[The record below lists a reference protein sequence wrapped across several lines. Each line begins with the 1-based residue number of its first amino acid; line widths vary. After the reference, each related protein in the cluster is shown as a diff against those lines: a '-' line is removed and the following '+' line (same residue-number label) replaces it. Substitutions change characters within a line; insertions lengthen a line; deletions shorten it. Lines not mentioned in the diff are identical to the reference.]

1 MEINN
6 NNYNVP
12 AEFSPQG
19 NGDLTAPAVAMSA
32 SESAA
37 FAMAAQQKAIVEARY
52 KMALARPRDLDL
64 VRQKMLK
71 DASRPSFAT
80 VAIYHKPVGNGIE
93 GPSIR
98 FVESAIRNM
107 TNILTET
114 STVSEDDER
123 RVIRVAVSDLE
134 TNTYFSQDVTVT
146 KTVERR
152 KLPQGEKP
160 IRVRA
165 NSNGQPIYILHAT
178 DDEILNKQNALISKA
193 VRTLGL
199 RLIPGDLVDEALS
212 EIKKTMAQQDRQDP
226 DAAKHRIIDAFAQ
239 LGVSVEAL
247 KEFVGHELSALTPNE
262 IQLLRTTYT
271 SIKDGETSW
280 KAVMDDKA
288 EKEANA
294 KEKAKQAAAPISA
307 KKTEPKKAEPV
318 TEKAQTRNDKKSTAP
333 KAQPNVTDAEVVED
347 SDKETEPED
356 SDMFA

>member
-1 MEINN
+1 MENN

-12 AEFSPQG
+12 AEFSPQT

-37 FAMAAQQKAIVEARY
+37 IAMATQQKAIVEARY

-199 RLIPGDLVDEALS
+199 RLIPGDLVDEALW

-239 LGVSVEAL
+239 L
-247 KEFVGHELSALTPNE
+247 

-294 KEKAKQAAAPISA
+294 KEKAKQNAPTTA
-307 KKTEPKKAEPV
+307 KKAETKKAEPV

-333 KAQPNVTDAEVVED
+333 KDQPTVTDAEVVED
-347 SDKETEPED
+347 SETEPED

>member
-1 MEINN
+1 MENTPAIIN
-6 NNYNVP
+6 P
-12 AEFSPQG
+12 TESALP
-19 NGDLTAPAVAMSA
+19 VAAQSA

-37 FAMAAQQKAIVEARY
+37 IAMATQQKAIVEARY

-71 DASRPSFAT
+71 DASRPSFAN

-199 RLIPGDLVDEALS
+199 RLIPGDLVDEALL

-262 IQLLRTTYT
+262 IQLLRTTFT

-294 KEKAKQAAAPISA
+294 KEKAKQNAPTTA
-307 KKTEPKKAEPV
+307 KKAESKKAEPV

-333 KAQPNVTDAEVVED
+333 KDQPTVTDAEVVED
-347 SDKETEPED
+347 SETEPED

>member
-1 MEINN
+1 MENN

-12 AEFSPQG
+12 AGFNPQNNG
-19 NGDLTAPAVAMSA
+19 NAAAVPTVAMS
-32 SESAA
+32 SAETA
-37 FAMAAQQKAIVEARY
+37 AIAMAAQQKSVVEARY
-52 KMALARPRDLDL
+52 KMALARPRDIDL

-160 IRVRA
+160 IRVRT
-165 NSNGQPIYILHAT
+165 NNNGQPIYILHAT

-199 RLIPGDLVDEALS
+199 RLIPGDLVDEALW

-294 KEKAKQAAAPISA
+294 KEKQKQAAAPTSA
-307 KKTEPKKAEPV
+307 KKAEPKKDETV

-333 KAQPNVTDAEVVED
+333 KAQPTVTDAEVVED
-347 SDKETEPED
+347 SETEPED

>member
-1 MEINN
+1 MENTPAIIN
-6 NNYNVP
+6 P
-12 AEFSPQG
+12 TESALP
-19 NGDLTAPAVAMSA
+19 VAAQSA
-32 SESAA
+32 SENAA
-37 FAMAAQQKAIVEARY
+37 LAMAAQQKAVVEARY
-52 KMALARPRDLDL
+52 KMALARPRDLDM

-71 DASRPSFAT
+71 DASRTSFAT

-160 IRVRA
+160 IRVRT
-165 NSNGQPIYILHAT
+165 NNNGQPIYILHAT

-199 RLIPGDLVDEALS
+199 RLIPGDLVDEALL

-262 IQLLRTTYT
+262 IQLLRTTFT

-288 EKEANA
+288 EKEASA
-294 KEKAKQAAAPISA
+294 KEKPKQGATAA
-307 KKTEPKKAEPV
+307 KKAEPV
-318 TEKAQTRNDKKSTAP
+318 TEKSQTRNDKKSTANATA
-333 KAQPNVTDAEVVED
+333 KKEQPAVTDVEVVED
-347 SDKETEPED
+347 AEPED

>member
-1 MEINN
+1 MENN

-19 NGDLTAPAVAMSA
+19 NGDLTASAVAMSA

-37 FAMAAQQKAIVEARY
+37 IAMATQQKAIVEARY

-199 RLIPGDLVDEALS
+199 RLIPGDLVDEAIW

-294 KEKAKQAAAPISA
+294 KEKAKQNAPTSA

-318 TEKAQTRNDKKSTAP
+318 TEKAQTRNDKKSTAQ
-333 KAQPNVTDAEVVED
+333 KAQPTVTDAEVVDD
-347 SDKETEPED
+347 SETETEPED

>member
-1 MEINN
+1 MENN

-12 AEFSPQG
+12 AEFSPQT
-19 NGDLTAPAVAMSA
+19 NGDLTAGAVAMSA

-37 FAMAAQQKAIVEARY
+37 IAMATQQKAIVEARY

-71 DASRPSFAT
+71 DASRPSFAN

-199 RLIPGDLVDEALS
+199 RLIPGDLVDEALW

-247 KEFVGHELSALTPNE
+247 KEFVGHELSSLTPNE

-294 KEKAKQAAAPISA
+294 KEKAKQAAAPTSA
-307 KKTEPKKAEPV
+307 KKTEPKKAETV
-318 TEKAQTRNDKKSTAP
+318 TEKAQTRNDKKSSAP
-333 KAQPNVTDAEVVED
+333 KAQPTVTDAEVVED
-347 SDKETEPED
+347 SETEAEPED

>member
-1 MEINN
+1 MENN

-12 AEFSPQG
+12 AEFIPQG
-19 NGDLTAPAVAMSA
+19 NVDLTASAVAMSA

-37 FAMAAQQKAIVEARY
+37 IAMATQQKAIVEARY

-199 RLIPGDLVDEALS
+199 RLIPGDLVDEAIW

-247 KEFVGHELSALTPNE
+247 KEFVGHDLSALTPNE

-288 EKEANA
+288 EKDANA
-294 KEKAKQAAAPISA
+294 KEKQKQAAAPTSA
-307 KKTEPKKAEPV
+307 KKAEQKKAETV

-333 KAQPNVTDAEVVED
+333 KAQPTVTDAEVVED
-347 SDKETEPED
+347 SETETEPED

>member
-1 MEINN
+1 MENN

-12 AEFSPQG
+12 AEFSPQT
-19 NGDLTAPAVAMSA
+19 NGDLTAQAVAMSA

-37 FAMAAQQKAIVEARY
+37 IAMATQQKAIVEARY

-71 DASRPSFAT
+71 DASRPSFAN

-199 RLIPGDLVDEALS
+199 RLIPGDLVDEALW

-294 KEKAKQAAAPISA
+294 KEKQKQASAPTSA
-307 KKTEPKKAEPV
+307 KKTETKKSETV
-318 TEKAQTRNDKKSTAP
+318 TEKAQTRNDKKATATP
-333 KAQPNVTDAEVVED
+333 EQPTVTDAEVVED
-347 SDKETEPED
+347 SEPAD

>member
-1 MEINN
+1 MEN

-12 AEFSPQG
+12 AEFIPHG
-19 NGDLTAPAVAMSA
+19 NGDLTASAVAMSA

-37 FAMAAQQKAIVEARY
+37 IAMATQQKAIVEARY

-199 RLIPGDLVDEALS
+199 RLIPGDLVDEALW

-288 EKEANA
+288 EKDANA
-294 KEKAKQAAAPISA
+294 KEKQKQAAAPTSA

-318 TEKAQTRNDKKSTAP
+318 TEKAQTRNDKKSTAT
-333 KAQPNVTDAEVVED
+333 KAQPTVTDAEVVED
-347 SDKETEPED
+347 SETETEPED
-356 SDMFA
+356 GDMFA

>member
-1 MEINN
+1 MEN

-12 AEFSPQG
+12 AEFSPQT

-37 FAMAAQQKAIVEARY
+37 IAMATQQKAIVEARY

-199 RLIPGDLVDEALS
+199 RLIPGDLVDEALW

-288 EKEANA
+288 EKETNA
-294 KEKAKQAAAPISA
+294 KEKAKQNAPTSA
-307 KKTEPKKAEPV
+307 KKTEPKKSETV

-333 KAQPNVTDAEVVED
+333 NAQPTVTDDEVVED
-347 SDKETEPED
+347 SETEPED

>member
-1 MEINN
+1 MENTPAIIN
-6 NNYNVP
+6 P
-12 AEFSPQG
+12 TESALP
-19 NGDLTAPAVAMSA
+19 VAAQSA

-37 FAMAAQQKAIVEARY
+37 LAMAAQQKAVVEARY
-52 KMALARPRDLDL
+52 KMALARPRDLDM

-160 IRVRA
+160 IRVRT
-165 NSNGQPIYILHAT
+165 NNNGQPIYILHAT

-199 RLIPGDLVDEALS
+199 RLIPGDLVDEALL

-262 IQLLRTTYT
+262 IQLLRTTFT

-288 EKEANA
+288 EKEASA
-294 KEKAKQAAAPISA
+294 KEKPKQGATAA
-307 KKTEPKKAEPV
+307 KKAEPV
-318 TEKAQTRNDKKSTAP
+318 TEKAQTRNDKKSTANATA
-333 KAQPNVTDAEVVED
+333 KKEQPAVTDVEVVED
-347 SDKETEPED
+347 AEPED

>member
-1 MEINN
+1 MENTPAIIN
-6 NNYNVP
+6 P
-12 AEFSPQG
+12 TESALP
-19 NGDLTAPAVAMSA
+19 VAAQSA

-37 FAMAAQQKAIVEARY
+37 LAMAAQQKAVVEARY
-52 KMALARPRDLDL
+52 KMALARPRDLDM

-71 DASRPSFAT
+71 DASRPSFAM

-160 IRVRA
+160 IRVRT
-165 NSNGQPIYILHAT
+165 NNNGQPIYILHAT

-199 RLIPGDLVDEALS
+199 RLIPGDLVDEALW

-288 EKEANA
+288 EKDANA
-294 KEKAKQAAAPISA
+294 KEKSKQNAPTTA
-307 KKTEPKKAEPV
+307 KKTETKKAEPV
-318 TEKAQTRNDKKSTAP
+318 TEKAQTRNDKKATATP
-333 KAQPNVTDAEVVED
+333 EPPTVTDAEVVED
-347 SDKETEPED
+347 AEPAD

>member
-1 MEINN
+1 METNN

-12 AEFSPQG
+12 AEFSPQT

-37 FAMAAQQKAIVEARY
+37 IAMATQQKAIVEARY

-107 TNILTET
+107 TNIDVTAKT
-114 STVSEDDER
+114 ISEDDER
-123 RVIRVAVSDLE
+123 RVISVCAEDLE
-134 TNTYFSQDVTVT
+134 SNTSYSHEVTVT

-199 RLIPGDLVDEALS
+199 RLIPGDLVDEAIWK
-212 EIKKTMAQQDRQDP
+212 IKQTMAQQDRQDP

-239 LGVSVEAL
+239 LGVSVESL
-247 KEFVGHELSALTPNE
+247 KEFVGHELSALDPNE
-262 IQLLRTTYT
+262 IQLLRSTF
-271 SIKDGETSW
+271 SAIKDGETSW
-280 KAVMDDKA
+280 KAIMDDKA

-294 KEKAKQAAAPISA
+294 KEKAKQNAPTTA
-307 KKTEPKKAEPV
+307 KKAETKKAEPV
-318 TEKAQTRNDKKSTAP
+318 TEKAQTRNDKKSSAP
-333 KAQPNVTDAEVVED
+333 KAQPTVTDAEVVED
-347 SDKETEPED
+347 SEAEPED

>member
-1 MEINN
+1 MEN

-12 AEFSPQG
+12 AEFIPQG
-19 NGDLTAPAVAMSA
+19 NGDLTASAVAMSA

-37 FAMAAQQKAIVEARY
+37 IAMATQQKAIVEARY

-199 RLIPGDLVDEALS
+199 RLIPGDLVDEALM

-288 EKEANA
+288 EKDANA
-294 KEKAKQAAAPISA
+294 KEKQKQAAAPTSA
-307 KKTEPKKAEPV
+307 KKAEQKKAETV

-333 KAQPNVTDAEVVED
+333 KAQPTVTDAEVVED
-347 SDKETEPED
+347 SETETEPED